1 MPLYE
6 NISISPEQTV
16 FRYCAMLAGSVT
28 LSGEP
33 DITLTWVKDKSFQKD
48 YIDLTDF
55 PNCIVIG
62 EKTCLESLDRL
73 AFHCGRVKLTIV
85 KRNDAEP
92 GKIVIGERCVLQ
104 GTAIVAYES
113 VVIENS
119 VVFGPNVTIMDSSGH
134 PLLNRGTNDEA
145 SRIRAKPV
153 VIKEQSWIGM
163 NAIILPGVTI
173 GRHAVIGAGSV
184 VRTAIPDYAIATGN
198 PAVVTGY
205 CDPMKSGIGTGLR

>member
-6 NISISPEQTV
+6 NISIAPEQTI
-16 FRYCAMLAGSVT
+16 FKYCAALAESVS

-33 DITLTWVKDKSFQKD
+33 DITLTWVKDKAFQQD
-48 YIDLTDF
+48 YIDLSDF

-62 EKTCLESLDRL
+62 EQTCLESLDRL
-73 AFHCGRVKLTIV
+73 AFHCGRVKLTVV

-92 GKIVIGERCVLQ
+92 GIIKIGDRCVLQ

-119 VVFGPNVTIMDSSGH
+119 VVFGPNVTVMDSSGH

-145 SRIRAKPV
+145 ARISAKPI
-153 VIKEQSWIGM
+153 VIREHSWIGM
-163 NAIILPGVTI
+163 NVIILPGVSI

-205 CDPMKSGIGTGLR
+205 CDPLKSGVEAGWK